1 MFTELVRQR
10 RSIRKYTAQPVEGE
24 KIDAII
30 EAALRSP
37 SGRAARPWSFVV
49 VTDKPLLEKLSIAKP
64 SGARFIEEASAAIVV
79 CADPSQSHLWIEDCA
94 IAAVSMQ
101 YAAHDL
107 GLGSRWAHM
116 RGNQYDDQT
125 SSRDYIAGLL
135 GLPDNLEVECMI
147 AIGYPDETMARYR
160 TADLRFD
167 KVSYNRF
174 GRKKESRG
182 DSASAS

>member
-1 MFTELVRQR
+1 MFTDLLKSR
-10 RSIRKYTAQPVEGE
+10 RSIRKYTGRPVEPE
-24 KIDAII
+24 KLDAIV

-37 SGRAARPWSFVV
+37 SGRAARPWAFVV
-49 VTDKPLLEKLSIAKP
+49 VTDKALLAKLSIAKP
-64 SGARFIEEASAAIVV
+64 SGARFIEEAAAAVVV
-79 CADPSQSHLWIEDCA
+79 CADPSKSHLWIEDCA

-101 YAAHDL
+101 YAAHTL

-116 RGNQYDDQT
+116 RGNQFDERT

-147 AIGYPDETMARYR
+147 AVGYAAETVAPYR
-160 TADLRFD
+160 TQDLPFE

-174 GRKKESRG
+174 GQKK
-182 DSASAS
+182 DAS